1 MSAVGQRYS
10 LMDVETA
17 NLVGTYESEEEAL
30 RQVAEAV
37 HLYEPDSAEV
47 RSLSLARDD
56 GPPGPA
62 FIASSL
68 ALAELALKTVGPVL
82 K

>member
-1 MSAVGQRYS
+1 MSTLRQRYS
-10 LMDVETA
+10 LMDTETA

-37 HLYEPDSAEV
+37 HLYGPDSAEV
-47 RSLSLARDD
+47 RSLSLVRDY
-56 GPPGPA
+56 GPPERA
-62 FIASSL
+62 FIASGQ
-68 ALAELALKTVGPVL
+68 ALAEQALKAVGPVF